1 MTKRIFE
8 QTRLNSLDDDDLDL
22 TEEEAENN
30 LLGGASNKYPTIAK
44 ERSCLGVGIL
54 M

>member
-30 LLGGASNKYPTIAK
+30 LQGGMASVKVKTRQLK
-44 ERSCLGVGIL
+44 
-54 M
+54 